1 MTPFIEGYA
10 ARQAGLGLD
19 ANPHEYPAR
28 RSQWFRGW
36 TAADRLAFERLMMAA
51 S

>member
-1 MTPFIEGYA
+1 MIPFMAGYA

-19 ANPHEYPAR
+19 ANPHEYPAW

-36 TAADRLAFERLMMAA
+36 TAAERVAFERLLMA
-51 S
+51 